1 MTEIVK
7 AQDGEVVLFYV
18 NGYNFLVDKITVL
31 PISIDHNN
39 TNAVQYS
46 LSRAC
51 MNKVNDPPGTD
62 LN

>member
-1 MTEIVK
+1 MTKIVK
-7 AQDGEVVLFYV
+7 AQDGEVVLFHV
-18 NGYNFLVDKITVL
+18 NGYNLLVDEITVL

-39 TNAVQYS
+39 MNAARYP